1 MPRINVACPQ
11 CGHARSLRKADICK
25 NPRRVC
31 RRCANRRKAPLG
43 YAALTRKYG
52 SLFAERTLAAY
63 RRNHPSRLEQEVA
76 SLLAYVPDLKAC
88 HREYEIQYAANR
100 AVYVDFLVITND
112 GRRVALEVDGD
123 YWHPCGPDPGRD
135 VIIRQHAHL
144 VIHLT
149 QNEIDSQHAL
159 DLLRLSIQP

>member
-1 MPRINVACPQ
+1 MPVHNAATRAACEKPTSVKIPGGSVAAAPT
-11 CGHARSLRKADICK
+11 AAKRRS
-25 NPRRVC
+25 
-31 RRCANRRKAPLG
+31 
-43 YAALTRKYG
+43 ALTRKYG
-52 SLFAERTLAAY
+52 SLCAERTLAAY

-88 HREYEIQYAANR
+88 HREYEIQDAANR
-100 AVYVDFLVITND
+100 AVYVDFLVVTND

-135 VIIRQHAHL
+135 AIIRQHAHL
-144 VIHLT
+144 VIYLT